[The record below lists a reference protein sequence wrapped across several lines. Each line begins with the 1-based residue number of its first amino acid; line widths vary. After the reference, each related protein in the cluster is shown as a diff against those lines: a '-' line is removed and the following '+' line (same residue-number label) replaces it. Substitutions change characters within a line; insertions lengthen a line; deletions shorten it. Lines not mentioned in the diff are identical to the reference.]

1 VNNGAV
7 YEPVIVDRCEIEL
20 CRSGYAGKAIFRV
33 LKDRTI
39 DFTEGNE
46 VSIFVNDVSFF
57 KGYVFTKT
65 RDKEDIIT
73 VLCYDQIRY
82 LKNRGTYT
90 FDYKKASDIVRI
102 IAGDFR
108 IECGNIE
115 DSGYVIEMRT
125 EDNKTLLDIIQ
136 NAVDITYENTG
147 KLFVLYDNFGK
158 LSFSEA
164 GKLACNYLASRK
176 TAEDFDY
183 SSSIDKNVYNQIR
196 LTLKGRKGI
205 IQEYVKKNDDDISRW
220 GMLQYT
226 GSIDDG
232 ENGNEKAK
240 KLLEIYGKKKRSFS
254 IKGAF
259 GDTSIRGGSIIYVN
273 YGEMGDIFIDE
284 KMIVE
289 KVSHVFE
296 QGRHTMNLE
305 LKGGMI
311 ND

>member
-1 VNNGAV
+1 
-7 YEPVIVDRCEIEL
+7 
-20 CRSGYAGKAIFRV
+20 
-33 LKDRTI
+33 
-39 DFTEGNE
+39 
-46 VSIFVNDVSFF
+46 
-57 KGYVFTKT
+57 
-65 RDKEDIIT
+65 
-73 VLCYDQIRY
+73 
-82 LKNRGTYT
+82 
-90 FDYKKASDIVRI
+90 
-102 IAGDFR
+102 
-108 IECGNIE
+108 
-115 DSGYVIEMRT
+115 
-125 EDNKTLLDIIQ
+125 
-136 NAVDITYENTG
+136 
-147 KLFVLYDNFGK
+147 
-158 LSFSEA
+158 
-164 GKLACNYLASRK
+164 
-176 TAEDFDY
+176 
-183 SSSIDKNVYNQIR
+183 
-196 LTLKGRKGI
+196 
-205 IQEYVKKNDDDISRW
+205 
-220 GMLQYT
+220 MLQYT